1 MDFFSKLLI
10 GHINTTSRNMW
21 NQLLED
27 DISLRSIY
35 GNSIPSLEGVFLHEI
50 KISNGEELTCYVR
63 FDLASLPHAAPAK
76 WKERGVDAVQLTMQ
90 LISAG
95 IIHFS
100 SAGDDVVGDIEIK
113 PAEGFKTVS
122 YKAKG
127 KEIFQMRAKWI
138 LINSISGY
146 TKQGF
151 MT

>member
-1 MDFFSKLLI
+1 M
-10 GHINTTSRNMW
+10 
-21 NQLLED
+21 
-27 DISLRSIY
+27 
-35 GNSIPSLEGVFLHEI
+35 
-50 KISNGEELTCYVR
+50 TCYVR